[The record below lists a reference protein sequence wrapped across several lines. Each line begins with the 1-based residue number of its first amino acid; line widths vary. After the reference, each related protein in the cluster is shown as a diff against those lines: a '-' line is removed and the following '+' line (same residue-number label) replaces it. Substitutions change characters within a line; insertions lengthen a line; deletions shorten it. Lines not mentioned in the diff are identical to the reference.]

1 MRFDIRSRVM
11 KWKETCKSW
20 LKSARSDHGYVVK
33 VKPAELDLSVAEST
47 VSLSNYLKRTGTVT
61 QALFGS
67 RRVLEYER
75 DEPLPSMFRISPP
88 QADTRS
94 RFDGGELGN
103 VDYEVAD
110 GALLSRSDMKRVIAS
125 WSPYVAAA
133 LFPCLVGVAAVH
145 FAVRVIKPVSKTE
158 AATPDRGVTATAASF
173 ADSKATWQTQSIAIT
188 PSSPAEPDAWND
200 TVETFKR
207 LLAEQKAS
215 VGPGL
220 QQTENEQVL
229 GQIEAWSDAEALAAV
244 PYRELA
250 SPR

>member
-20 LKSARSDHGYVVK
+20 LKSAPSDHGDVVEADTSK
-33 VKPAELDLSVAEST
+33 LSHSVDENT
-47 VSLSNYLKRTGTVT
+47 VSLSNYLNRTGTVT

-67 RRVLEYER
+67 RRALAYER
-75 DEPLPSMFRISPP
+75 DERLPSMFRINPP
-88 QADTRS
+88 QADTHS
-94 RFDGGELGN
+94 RYDRYDLSN

-110 GALLSRSDMKRVIAS
+110 GARPGSDMMKVIAT
-125 WSPYVAAA
+125 WSPYIAAA
-133 LFPCLVGVAAVH
+133 IFPCLVGVAAVH
-145 FAVRVIKPVSKTE
+145 FTARAIKPVSKTE
-158 AATPDRGVTATAASF
+158 AAAPDRGVTATAASS

-215 VGPGL
+215 HAPGL

-250 SPR
+250 SQR